1 MIDQL
6 LRRLRS
12 PVAAPAPGAALAMAA
27 LLVRLARADGS
38 YDVTEVASINRA
50 LAGSFGL
57 SPEAAVALRLQAE
70 ALEAKAPDTVRFTRS
85 LKDAVP
91 HEHRIALVEAMWR
104 VVLSDGIRDEEEE
117 SMMRLVTNL
126 LGISDVDSALARQ
139 RVGAR

>member
-1 MIDQL
+1 
-6 LRRLRS
+6 
-12 PVAAPAPGAALAMAA
+12 MAA

-91 HEHRIALVEAMWR
+91 HGHRIALVEAMWR